1 MDLGLVESW
10 QPKFLYT
17 LNTLLE
23 RERISVY
30 YLFVRKIILMTS
42 LANLFDISV
51 FNTVERDQMWSLII
65 NAIDNLEEVARARE
79 LTNIIW
85 DINEQSTK
93 TEQDWRK
100 TEILLESY
108 EKVRDESLESAQSN
122 LKELLEIMN
131 ASNLTNRHNIK

>member
-1 MDLGLVESW
+1 
-10 QPKFLYT
+10 
-17 LNTLLE
+17 
-23 RERISVY
+23 
-30 YLFVRKIILMTS
+30 MTS